1 MIVKLIEIKK
11 KIKKINNFFLLYGGN
26 EGLIEETIKKV
37 FSNDTSKKI
46 HKYNENE
53 ILENTN
59 NFESLI
65 FNKSFFDENKLIIV
79 NGSTDKI
86 LPLIKDVLEK
96 KPEDVDIILKSKA
109 LEKKSKLRTYFEKN
123 NYVNIVAFYDDN
135 RQTLLT
141 QTENYF
147 KNQKIKISHESLNLL
162 IERSRGNRIILNNE
176 IEKIINYSA
185 SKKNL
190 KLEDLIKITNLAEDY
205 DTGEIVNQYL
215 LKNRKKITTLI
226 NENSFSP
233 TDNILLLKTFLY
245 KLKRLKKIKLE
256 SNDKKN
262 LDNILLYFK
271 PPIFWKEKE
280 IIKQQL
286 KCWTLNQ
293 INLKIKKINYL
304 ELLIKKNSE
313 ISTEIINNFVLDN
326 LN

>member
-11 KIKKINNFFLLYGGN
+11 KVKKINNFFLLYGGN

-46 HKYNENE
+46 YKYNENE

-86 LPLIKDVLEK
+86 LPLIKDMLEK

-109 LEKKSKLRTYFEKN
+109 LEKKSKLRAYFEKN
-123 NYVNIVAFYDDN
+123 NNVNIVAFYDDN
-135 RQTLLT
+135 RQTLLAL
-141 QTENYF
+141 TENYF

-190 KLEDLIKITNLAEDY
+190 RLEDLIKITNLAEDY

-215 LKNRKKITTLI
+215 LKNRKKIANLI

-262 LDNILLYFK
+262 LDNVLLYFK

-313 ISTEIINNFVLDN
+313 ISAEIINNFVLDN

>member
-11 KIKKINNFFLLYGGN
+11 KVKKINNFFLLYGGN

-46 HKYNENE
+46 YKYNENE

-86 LPLIKDVLEK
+86 LPLIKDMLEK
-96 KPEDVDIILKSKA
+96 KPEDVDIILKSKT

-190 KLEDLIKITNLAEDY
+190 RLEDLIKITNLAEDY

-215 LKNRKKITTLI
+215 LKNKKKKANLI

-262 LDNILLYFK
+262 LDNVLSYFK

-313 ISTEIINNFVLDN
+313 ISAEIINNFILDD

>member
-1 MIVKLIEIKK
+1 MIVKLFEIKK
-11 KIKKINNFFLLYGGN
+11 NVKKINNFFLLYGDN
-26 EGLIEETIKKV
+26 EGLIEETIKKI
-37 FSNDTSKKI
+37 FSNDTSKKTY
-46 HKYNENE
+46 KYNENE
-53 ILENTN
+53 ILENAN
-59 NFESLI
+59 DFESLI
-65 FNKSFFDENKLIIV
+65 LNKSFFDESKLIIV

-96 KPEDVDIILKSKA
+96 KPEDIDIILKSKV
-109 LEKKSKLRTYFEKN
+109 LEKKSKLRTYFEKD
-123 NYVNIVAFYDDN
+123 NYVNIVAFYEDN

-190 KLEDLIKITNLAEDY
+190 RLEDLIKITNLAEDY
-205 DTGEIVNQYL
+205 DSGEIANQYL
-215 LKNRKKITTLI
+215 LKNRKKIVNLI

-256 SNDKKN
+256 TSDKKN
-262 LDNILLYFK
+262 LDNVLLYFK

-286 KCWTLNQ
+286 RCWTLNQ
-293 INLKIKKINYL
+293 INLKIKRINYL
-304 ELLIKKNSE
+304 ELLIKKHSE
-313 ISTEIINNFVLDN
+313 ISTAIINNFILDN

>member
-11 KIKKINNFFLLYGGN
+11 KVKKINNFFLLYGGN

-46 HKYNENE
+46 YKYNENE

-135 RQTLLT
+135 RQTLLA

-190 KLEDLIKITNLAEDY
+190 RLEDLIKITNLAEDY
-205 DTGEIVNQYL
+205 DSGEIANQYL
-215 LKNRKKITTLI
+215 LKNRKKIVNLI

-256 SNDKKN
+256 TSDKKN
-262 LDNILLYFK
+262 LDNVLLYFK

-286 KCWTLNQ
+286 RCWTLNQ
-293 INLKIKKINYL
+293 INLKIKRINYL
-304 ELLIKKNSE
+304 ELLIKKHSE
-313 ISTEIINNFVLDN
+313 ISTAIINNFILDN

>member
-1 MIVKLIEIKK
+1 MIVKLFEIKK
-11 KIKKINNFFLLYGGN
+11 NVKKINNFFLLYGDN
-26 EGLIEETIKKV
+26 EGLMEETIKKI
-37 FSNDTSKKI
+37 FSNDTSKKTY
-46 HKYNENE
+46 KYNENE
-53 ILENTN
+53 ILENAN
-59 NFESLI
+59 DFESLI
-65 FNKSFFDENKLIIV
+65 LNKSFFDESKLIIV

-96 KPEDVDIILKSKA
+96 KPEDIDIILKSKV
-109 LEKKSKLRTYFEKN
+109 LEKKSKLRTYFEKD
-123 NYVNIVAFYDDN
+123 NYVNIVAFYKDN
-135 RQTLLT
+135 RQTLLA
-141 QTENYF
+141 QTEGYF

-190 KLEDLIKITNLAEDY
+190 RLEDLIKITNLAEDY
-205 DTGEIVNQYL
+205 DSGEIANQYL
-215 LKNRKKITTLI
+215 LKNRKKIVNLI

-256 SNDKKN
+256 TSDKKN
-262 LDNILLYFK
+262 LDNVLLYFK

-286 KCWTLNQ
+286 RCWTLNQ

-304 ELLIKKNSE
+304 ELLIKKHSE
-313 ISTEIINNFVLDN
+313 ISTAIINNFILDN

>member
-1 MIVKLIEIKK
+1 MIVKLFEIKK
-11 KIKKINNFFLLYGGN
+11 NVKKINNFFLLYGDN
-26 EGLIEETIKKV
+26 EGLIEETIKKI
-37 FSNDTSKKI
+37 FSNDTSKKTY
-46 HKYNENE
+46 KYNENE
-53 ILENTN
+53 ILENAN
-59 NFESLI
+59 DFESLI
-65 FNKSFFDENKLIIV
+65 LNKSFFDESKLIIV

-86 LPLIKDVLEK
+86 LPLIKNVLEK
-96 KPEDVDIILKSKA
+96 KPEDIDIILKSKV
-109 LEKKSKLRTYFEKN
+109 LEKKSKLRTYFEKD
-123 NYVNIVAFYDDN
+123 NYVNIVAFYEDN

-190 KLEDLIKITNLAEDY
+190 RLEDLIKITNLAEDY
-205 DTGEIVNQYL
+205 DSGEIANQYL
-215 LKNRKKITTLI
+215 LKNRKKIVNLI

-256 SNDKKN
+256 TSDKKN
-262 LDNILLYFK
+262 LDNVLLYFK

-286 KCWTLNQ
+286 RCWTLNQ
-293 INLKIKKINYL
+293 INLKIKRINYL
-304 ELLIKKNSE
+304 ELLIKKHSE
-313 ISTEIINNFVLDN
+313 ISTAIINNFILDN

>member
-11 KIKKINNFFLLYGGN
+11 KVKKINNFFLLYGGN
-26 EGLIEETIKKV
+26 EGLIEETIKKI

-46 HKYNENE
+46 YKYNENE
-53 ILENTN
+53 ILENAN
-59 NFESLI
+59 DFESLI

-313 ISTEIINNFVLDN
+313 ISTEIINNFILDN

>member
-11 KIKKINNFFLLYGGN
+11 KVKKINNFFLLYGGN

-37 FSNDTSKKI
+37 FSNNTSKKI
-46 HKYNENE
+46 YKYNENE

-79 NGSTDKI
+79 SGSTDKI
-86 LPLIKDVLEK
+86 LQLIKDVLEK

-109 LEKKSKLRTYFEKN
+109 LEKKSKLRAYFEKN
-123 NYVNIVAFYDDN
+123 NNVNIVAFYDDN
-135 RQTLLT
+135 RQTLLA

-190 KLEDLIKITNLAEDY
+190 RLEDLIKITNLAEDY
-205 DTGEIVNQYL
+205 DSGEIANQYL
-215 LKNRKKITTLI
+215 LKNRKKIVNLI

-256 SNDKKN
+256 TSDKKN
-262 LDNILLYFK
+262 LDNVLLYFK

-286 KCWTLNQ
+286 RCWTLNQ
-293 INLKIKKINYL
+293 INLKIKRINYL
-304 ELLIKKNSE
+304 ELLIKKHSE
-313 ISTEIINNFVLDN
+313 ISTSIINNFILDN

>member
-1 MIVKLIEIKK
+1 MIVKLFEIKK
-11 KIKKINNFFLLYGGN
+11 NVKKINNFFLLYGDN

-46 HKYNENE
+46 YKYNENE

-59 NFESLI
+59 DFESLI

-79 NGSTDKI
+79 SGSTDKI
-86 LPLIKDVLEK
+86 LQLIKDVLEK
-96 KPEDVDIILKSKA
+96 KPEDIDIILKSKA
-109 LEKKSKLRTYFEKN
+109 LEKKSKLRAYFEKN
-123 NYVNIVAFYDDN
+123 NNVNIVAFYDDN
-135 RQTLLT
+135 RQTLLAL
-141 QTENYF
+141 TENYF

-176 IEKIINYSA
+176 IEKIINYST

-190 KLEDLIKITNLAEDY
+190 RLEDLIKITNLAEDY

-215 LKNRKKITTLI
+215 LKNKRKIANLI

-262 LDNILLYFK
+262 LDNVLLYFK

-293 INLKIKKINYL
+293 ITLKIKKINYL

-313 ISTEIINNFVLDN
+313 ISTEIINNFILDN

>member
-1 MIVKLIEIKK
+1 MIVKLFEIKK
-11 KIKKINNFFLLYGGN
+11 NVKKINNFFLLYGDN
-26 EGLIEETIKKV
+26 EGLIEETIKKI
-37 FSNDTSKKI
+37 FSNDTSKKTY
-46 HKYNENE
+46 KYNENE
-53 ILENTN
+53 ILENAN
-59 NFESLI
+59 DFESLI
-65 FNKSFFDENKLIIV
+65 LNKSFFDESKLIIV

-86 LPLIKDVLEK
+86 LPLIKNVLEK
-96 KPEDVDIILKSKA
+96 KPEDIDIILKSKV
-109 LEKKSKLRTYFEKN
+109 LEKKSKLRTYFEKD
-123 NYVNIVAFYDDN
+123 NYVNIVAFYEDN
-135 RQTLLT
+135 RQTLLA

-190 KLEDLIKITNLAEDY
+190 RLEDLIKITNLAEDY
-205 DTGEIVNQYL
+205 DSGEIANQYL
-215 LKNRKKITTLI
+215 LKNRKKIVNLI

-256 SNDKKN
+256 TSDKKN
-262 LDNILLYFK
+262 LDNVLLYFK

-286 KCWTLNQ
+286 RCWTLNQ
-293 INLKIKKINYL
+293 INLKIKRINYL
-304 ELLIKKNSE
+304 ELLIKKHSE
-313 ISTEIINNFVLDN
+313 ISTAIINNFILDN

>member
-11 KIKKINNFFLLYGGN
+11 KVKKINNFFLLYGGN

-46 HKYNENE
+46 YKYNESD

-59 NFESLI
+59 DFESLI

-96 KPEDVDIILKSKA
+96 KPEDIDIILKSKA

-135 RQTLLT
+135 RQTLLS

-190 KLEDLIKITNLAEDY
+190 RLEDLIKITNLAEDY
-205 DTGEIVNQYL
+205 DAGEIVNQYL
-215 LKNRKKITTLI
+215 LKNRKKIANLI

-262 LDNILLYFK
+262 LDNVLLYFK

-313 ISTEIINNFVLDN
+313 ISTEIINNFILDN

>member
-1 MIVKLIEIKK
+1 
-11 KIKKINNFFLLYGGN
+11 
-26 EGLIEETIKKV
+26 
-37 FSNDTSKKI
+37 
-46 HKYNENE
+46 
-53 ILENTN
+53 
-59 NFESLI
+59 
-65 FNKSFFDENKLIIV
+65 
-79 NGSTDKI
+79 
-86 LPLIKDVLEK
+86 VLEK

-190 KLEDLIKITNLAEDY
+190 RLEDLIKITNLAEDY

-215 LKNRKKITTLI
+215 LKNKKKIANLI

-262 LDNILLYFK
+262 LDNVLLYFK

-313 ISTEIINNFVLDN
+313 ISTEIINNFILDD

>member
-1 MIVKLIEIKK
+1 MIVKLFEIKK
-11 KIKKINNFFLLYGGN
+11 NVKKINNFFLLYGDN
-26 EGLIEETIKKV
+26 EGLIEETIKKI
-37 FSNDTSKKI
+37 FSNDTSKKTY
-46 HKYNENE
+46 KYNENE
-53 ILENTN
+53 ILENAN
-59 NFESLI
+59 DFESLI
-65 FNKSFFDENKLIIV
+65 LNKSFFDESKLIIV

-86 LPLIKDVLEK
+86 LPLIKNVLEK
-96 KPEDVDIILKSKA
+96 KPEDIDIILKSKV
-109 LEKKSKLRTYFEKN
+109 LEKKSKLRTYFEKD
-123 NYVNIVAFYDDN
+123 NYVNIVAFYEDN

-190 KLEDLIKITNLAEDY
+190 RLEDLIKITNLAEDY
-205 DTGEIVNQYL
+205 DSGEIANQYL
-215 LKNRKKITTLI
+215 LKNRKKIVNLI
-226 NENSFSP
+226 NENSFSH
-233 TDNILLLKTFLY
+233 TDNILLLKIFLY

-256 SNDKKN
+256 TSDKKN
-262 LDNILLYFK
+262 LDNVLLYFK

-286 KCWTLNQ
+286 RCWTLNQ
-293 INLKIKKINYL
+293 INLKIKRINYL
-304 ELLIKKNSE
+304 ELLIKKHSE
-313 ISTEIINNFVLDN
+313 ISTAIINNFILDN

>member
-1 MIVKLIEIKK
+1 MIVKLFEIKK
-11 KIKKINNFFLLYGGN
+11 NVKKINNFFLLYGDN
-26 EGLIEETIKKV
+26 EGLIEETIKKI
-37 FSNDTSKKI
+37 FSNDTSKKTY
-46 HKYNENE
+46 KYNENE
-53 ILENTN
+53 ILENAN
-59 NFESLI
+59 DFESLI
-65 FNKSFFDENKLIIV
+65 LNKSFFDESKLIIV

-86 LPLIKDVLEK
+86 LPLIKNVLEK
-96 KPEDVDIILKSKA
+96 KPEDIDIILKSKV
-109 LEKKSKLRTYFEKN
+109 LEKKSKLRTYFEKD
-123 NYVNIVAFYDDN
+123 NYVNIVAFYEDN

-190 KLEDLIKITNLAEDY
+190 RLEDLIKITNLAEDY
-205 DTGEIVNQYL
+205 DSGEIANQYL
-215 LKNRKKITTLI
+215 LKNRKKIVNLI

-256 SNDKKN
+256 TSDKKN
-262 LDNILLYFK
+262 LDNVLLYFK

-286 KCWTLNQ
+286 RCWTLNQ
-293 INLKIKKINYL
+293 INLKIKRVNYL
-304 ELLIKKNSE
+304 ELLIKKHSE
-313 ISTEIINNFVLDN
+313 ISTAIINNFILDN

>member
-11 KIKKINNFFLLYGGN
+11 KVKKINNFFLLYGGN

-46 HKYNENE
+46 YKYNENE
-53 ILENTN
+53 ILENAN
-59 NFESLI
+59 DFESLI

-96 KPEDVDIILKSKA
+96 KPEDIDIILKSKA
-109 LEKKSKLRTYFEKN
+109 LEKKSKLRAYFEKN

-135 RQTLLT
+135 RQTLLA

-190 KLEDLIKITNLAEDY
+190 RLEDLIKITNLAEDY

-215 LKNRKKITTLI
+215 LKNRKKIANLI

-262 LDNILLYFK
+262 LDNVLLYFK

-293 INLKIKKINYL
+293 ITLKIKKINYL

-313 ISTEIINNFVLDN
+313 ISTEIINNFILDN

>member
-1 MIVKLIEIKK
+1 MIVKLFEIKK
-11 KIKKINNFFLLYGGN
+11 NVKKINNFFLLYGDN
-26 EGLIEETIKKV
+26 EGLIEETIKKI
-37 FSNDTSKKI
+37 FSNDTSKKTY
-46 HKYNENE
+46 KYNENE
-53 ILENTN
+53 ILENAN
-59 NFESLI
+59 DFESLI

-96 KPEDVDIILKSKA
+96 KPEDIDIILKSKV
-109 LEKKSKLRTYFEKN
+109 LEKKSKLRTYFEKD
-123 NYVNIVAFYDDN
+123 NYVNIVAFYKDN
-135 RQTLLT
+135 RQTLLA
-141 QTENYF
+141 QTEGYF

-190 KLEDLIKITNLAEDY
+190 RLEDLIKITNLAEDY
-205 DTGEIVNQYL
+205 DSGEIANQYL
-215 LKNRKKITTLI
+215 LKNRKKIVNLI

-256 SNDKKN
+256 TSDKKN
-262 LDNILLYFK
+262 LDNVLLYFK

-286 KCWTLNQ
+286 RCWTLNQ
-293 INLKIKKINYL
+293 INLKIKRINYL
-304 ELLIKKNSE
+304 ELLIKKHSE
-313 ISTEIINNFVLDN
+313 ISTSIINNFILDN

>member
-11 KIKKINNFFLLYGGN
+11 KVKKINNFFLLYGGN

-46 HKYNENE
+46 YKYNENE

-59 NFESLI
+59 DFESLI

-79 NGSTDKI
+79 SGSTDKI
-86 LPLIKDVLEK
+86 LQLIKDVLEK

-109 LEKKSKLRTYFEKN
+109 LEKKSKLRAYFEKN
-123 NYVNIVAFYDDN
+123 NNVNIVAFYDDN
-135 RQTLLT
+135 RQTLLAL
-141 QTENYF
+141 TENYF

-176 IEKIINYSA
+176 IEKIINYST

-190 KLEDLIKITNLAEDY
+190 RLEDLIKITNLAEDY

-215 LKNRKKITTLI
+215 LKNKKKIANLI
-226 NENSFSP
+226 NENNFSP

-262 LDNILLYFK
+262 LDNVLLYFK

-313 ISTEIINNFVLDN
+313 ISAEIINNFILDD

>member
-11 KIKKINNFFLLYGGN
+11 KVKKINNFFLLYGGN

-46 HKYNENE
+46 YKYNEND

-96 KPEDVDIILKSKA
+96 KPEDVDIILKSKV

-135 RQTLLT
+135 PQTLLT
-141 QTENYF
+141 QTENFF

-190 KLEDLIKITNLAEDY
+190 RLEDLIKITNLAEDY

-215 LKNRKKITTLI
+215 LKNKKKIANLI

-262 LDNILLYFK
+262 LDNVLLYFK

-313 ISTEIINNFVLDN
+313 ISTEIINNFILDN

>member
-11 KIKKINNFFLLYGGN
+11 KVKKINNFFLLYGGN

-46 HKYNENE
+46 YKYNENE

-59 NFESLI
+59 DFESLI

-86 LPLIKDVLEK
+86 LQLIKDVLEK

-109 LEKKSKLRTYFEKN
+109 LEKKSKLRAYFEKN
-123 NYVNIVAFYDDN
+123 NNVNIVAFYDDN
-135 RQTLLT
+135 RQTLLAL
-141 QTENYF
+141 TENYF

-190 KLEDLIKITNLAEDY
+190 RLEDLIKITNLAEDY

-215 LKNRKKITTLI
+215 LKNKKKIANLI

-262 LDNILLYFK
+262 LDNVLLYFK

-293 INLKIKKINYL
+293 INLRIKKINYL

-313 ISTEIINNFVLDN
+313 ISTEIINNFILDN

>member
-11 KIKKINNFFLLYGGN
+11 KVKKINNFFLLYGGN

-86 LPLIKDVLEK
+86 LPLIKDMLEK

>member
-11 KIKKINNFFLLYGGN
+11 KVKKINNFFLLYGGN
-26 EGLIEETIKKV
+26 EGLIEETIKKI
-37 FSNDTSKKI
+37 FSNDTSKKTY
-46 HKYNENE
+46 KYNENE
-53 ILENTN
+53 ILENAN
-59 NFESLI
+59 DFESLI
-65 FNKSFFDENKLIIV
+65 LNKSFFDESKLIIV

-86 LPLIKDVLEK
+86 LPLIKNVLEK
-96 KPEDVDIILKSKA
+96 KPEDIDIILKSKA
-109 LEKKSKLRTYFEKN
+109 LEKKSKLRTYFEKD
-123 NYVNIVAFYDDN
+123 NYVNIVAFYEDN

-190 KLEDLIKITNLAEDY
+190 RLEDLIKITNLAEDY

-215 LKNRKKITTLI
+215 LKNKKKIANLI

-262 LDNILLYFK
+262 LDNVLLYFK

-313 ISTEIINNFVLDN
+313 ISTEIINNFILDN

>member
-11 KIKKINNFFLLYGGN
+11 KVKKINNFFLLYGGN
-26 EGLIEETIKKV
+26 EGLIEETIKKI
-37 FSNDTSKKI
+37 FSNDTSKKTY
-46 HKYNENE
+46 KYNENE
-53 ILENTN
+53 ILENAN
-59 NFESLI
+59 DFESLI
-65 FNKSFFDENKLIIV
+65 FNKSFFDESKLIIV

-96 KPEDVDIILKSKA
+96 KPEDIDIILKSKV
-109 LEKKSKLRTYFEKN
+109 LEKKSKLRTYFEKD
-123 NYVNIVAFYDDN
+123 NYVNIVAFYKDN
-135 RQTLLT
+135 RQTLLA
-141 QTENYF
+141 QTEGYF

-190 KLEDLIKITNLAEDY
+190 RLEDLIKITNLAEDY
-205 DTGEIVNQYL
+205 DSSEIANQYL
-215 LKNRKKITTLI
+215 LKNRKKIVNLI

-256 SNDKKN
+256 TSDKKN
-262 LDNILLYFK
+262 LDNVLLYFR

-286 KCWTLNQ
+286 RCWTLNQ

-313 ISTEIINNFVLDN
+313 ISTEIINNFILDN

>member
-11 KIKKINNFFLLYGGN
+11 KVKKINNFFLLYGGN

-46 HKYNENE
+46 YKYNENE

-59 NFESLI
+59 DFESLI

-79 NGSTDKI
+79 SGSTDKI
-86 LPLIKDVLEK
+86 LQLIKDVLEK

-109 LEKKSKLRTYFEKN
+109 LEKKSKLRAYFEKN
-123 NYVNIVAFYDDN
+123 NNVNIVAFYDDN
-135 RQTLLT
+135 RQTLLAL
-141 QTENYF
+141 TENYF

-176 IEKIINYSA
+176 IEKIINYST

-190 KLEDLIKITNLAEDY
+190 RLEDLIKITNLAEDY

-215 LKNRKKITTLI
+215 LKNKKKIANLI
-226 NENSFSP
+226 NENNFSP

-262 LDNILLYFK
+262 LDNVLLYFK

-313 ISTEIINNFVLDN
+313 ISTEIINNFILDN